1 MSAVA
6 LRLRLLARPARLAPA
21 ARTRALST
29 TPTPR
34 ADPFPLPLSR
44 EMIEA
49 NKLRNPQ
56 DVVEE
61 WGMPTPLDRTGE
73 SDEALRARLIYQ
85 TRKRGVLEA
94 DLLLSTFARDNLPG
108 MSVVQMKEFDKFL
121 DEPDWDIYYWCVD
134 KRPVPERWAKTEL
147 MAKCVPTPRS
157 ADPRLKKHARNDEKV
172 SRRMPEMT
180 EVLK

>member
-1 MSAVA
+1 MSAA
-6 LRLRLLARPARLAPA
+6 LRLAPRLARARLAQ
-21 ARTRALST
+21 RALHT
-29 TPTPR
+29 TPIAR

-61 WGMPTPLDRTGE
+61 WGMPTPIDRTGE
-73 SDEALRARLIYQ
+73 TPQALRARLIYQ

-94 DLLLSTFARDNLPG
+94 DLLLSTFARDQLPA
-108 MSVVQMKEFDKFL
+108 MDVAQMQEFDKVSLGDERTCSRSRPHTQATRLTPQFL

-134 KRPVPERWAKTEL
+134 KKPVPERWANTEL
-147 MAKCVPTPRS
+147 MAK
-157 ADPRLKKHARNDEKV
+157 
-172 SRRMPEMT
+172 
-180 EVLK
+180 